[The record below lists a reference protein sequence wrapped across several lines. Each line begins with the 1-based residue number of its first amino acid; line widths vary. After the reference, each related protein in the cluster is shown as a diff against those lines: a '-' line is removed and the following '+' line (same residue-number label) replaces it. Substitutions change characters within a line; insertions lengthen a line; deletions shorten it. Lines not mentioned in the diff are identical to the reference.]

1 VTREEIVR
9 GDFPAT
15 RRGYD
20 RDAVDAHLR
29 RVADEFERLR
39 SQSDSGAGS
48 LAESTGE
55 MVAGII
61 AAAEA
66 KAAELEQEA
75 RARAEEIVARSRRQ
89 AADEVRRAQDAV
101 AGLVSQADEL
111 RDRVTE
117 LSRGFGG
124 TPAAETEPTPGP
136 VPVPEPEPPAPE
148 IDPTPVV
155 VPEPEPPLEPEPSPV
170 PEPVPLPD
178 PTPEEPP
185 PAAGNGDDAGARL
198 VAMKMALDGAP
209 REEIAK
215 HLAESYDLADAEALL
230 DDVLARVGS

>member
-1 VTREEIVR
+1 MTREEIVR
-9 GDFPAT
+9 GDFPAA
-15 RRGYD
+15 RKGYD
-20 RDAVDAHLR
+20 RSAVDAHLR
-29 RVADEFERLR
+29 HVANEFERM
-39 SQSDSGAGS
+39 QSRADSGAGS

-55 MVAGII
+55 KVAGII

-66 KAAELEQEA
+66 KAAELEREA
-75 RARAEEIVARSRRQ
+75 RERADQIIADGRRE
-89 AADEVRRAQDAV
+89 AADQVRRAQDAV
-101 AGLVSQADEL
+101 AALVSQADEL
-111 RDRVTE
+111 RERVGE
-117 LSRGFGG
+117 LSRGIGG
-124 TPAAETEPTPGP
+124 SPAGETTPGP

-148 IDPTPVV
+148 IDPAPVV
-155 VPEPEPPLEPEPSPV
+155 VPEPEPAREPEPSPM

-178 PTPEEPP
+178 PGEEPP
-185 PAAGNGDDAGARL
+185 PAANGDDAGARL